1 MRFKYYLRGAG
12 IGVIL
17 TTLIFTIA
25 FAVYKPTLSDDEI
38 MQKAEALGME
48 MPADDSDSADKK
60 DTKTAKDKKD
70 TKTAKD
76 QKDDADA
83 SDSNTDDATT
93 SEDGGQK
100 NVIEFTI
107 ASGDTSATI
116 AQHLQ
121 EVGLVDNA
129 KSFDLYLS
137 DQDLDNQLLPGTYQ
151 IPEGATFLEI
161 GELLTTKQAQ

>member
-17 TTLIFTIA
+17 TNLIFTIA

-38 MQKAEALGME
+38 MKKAEALGME
-48 MPADDSDSADKK
+48 MPADDSDSA
-60 DTKTAKDKKD
+60 DKKD

-161 GELLTTKQAQ
+161 GELLTAKQAQ

>member
-17 TTLIFTIA
+17 TIA
-25 FAVYKPTLSDDEI
+25 FTVYKPTLSDDEI

-48 MPADDSDSADKK
+48 MPADDSDSA
-60 DTKTAKDKKD
+60 DKKD

>member
-25 FAVYKPTLSDDEI
+25 FAVYKPTHSDDEI

-48 MPADDSDSADKK
+48 MPADDSDSA
-60 DTKTAKDKKD
+60 DKKD

>member
-1 MRFKYYLRGAG
+1 MMRSCK
-12 IGVIL
+12 
-17 TTLIFTIA
+17 
-25 FAVYKPTLSDDEI
+25 
-38 MQKAEALGME
+38 ALGME
-48 MPADDSDSADKK
+48 MPADDSDSA
-60 DTKTAKDKKD
+60 DKKD

>member
-38 MQKAEALGME
+38 MKKAEALGLE
-48 MPADDSDSADKK
+48 MPADDSDSA
-60 DTKTAKDKKD
+60 DKKD

-161 GELLTTKQAQ
+161 GEVLTTKQAQ

>member
-17 TTLIFTIA
+17 TTLVFTIA

-38 MQKAEALGME
+38 MKKAEALGME
-48 MPADDSDSADKK
+48 MPADDSDSA
-60 DTKTAKDKKD
+60 DKKD

-107 ASGDTSATI
+107 ASGDTSATS

>member
-38 MQKAEALGME
+38 MKKAEALGME
-48 MPADDSDSADKK
+48 MPADDSDSA
-60 DTKTAKDKKD
+60 DKKD

-137 DQDLDNQLLPGTYQ
+137 DQDLDNQLLPGTNQ

-161 GELLTTKQAQ
+161 GEMLTAKQAQ

>member
-38 MQKAEALGME
+38 MKKAEALGME

-60 DTKTAKDKKD
+60 DTKTAKD
-70 TKTAKD
+70 

-83 SDSNTDDATT
+83 RDSNTDDATT

>member
-38 MQKAEALGME
+38 MKKAEALGME

-60 DTKTAKDKKD
+60 DTKTAKD
-70 TKTAKD
+70 
-76 QKDDADA
+76 QKDGADA

-161 GELLTTKQAQ
+161 GELLTTKQVQ

>member
-25 FAVYKPTLSDDEI
+25 FAVYKPTLSDEEI
-38 MQKAEALGME
+38 MKKAEELGME
-48 MPADDSDSADKK
+48 MPTDDSNG
-60 DTKTAKDKKD
+60 TDKKD

-121 EVGLVDNA
+121 EAGLVDNA

>member
-17 TTLIFTIA
+17 TTLIFMIA

-48 MPADDSDSADKK
+48 MPADDSDSA
-60 DTKTAKDKKD
+60 DKKD

>member
-1 MRFKYYLRGAG
+1 MRLKYYLRGAG

-38 MQKAEALGME
+38 MKKAEALGME
-48 MPADDSDSADKK
+48 MPADDSDSA
-60 DTKTAKDKKD
+60 DKKD

>member
-25 FAVYKPTLSDDEI
+25 LAVYKPTLSDDEI

-48 MPADDSDSADKK
+48 MPADDSDSA
-60 DTKTAKDKKD
+60 DKKD

-151 IPEGATFLEI
+151 IPEGASFLEI

>member
-38 MQKAEALGME
+38 MKKAEALGMD
-48 MPADDSDSADKK
+48 MPADDSDSA
-60 DTKTAKDKKD
+60 DKKD

>member
-38 MQKAEALGME
+38 MKKAEALGME

-60 DTKTAKDKKD
+60 G

>member
-1 MRFKYYLRGAG
+1 
-12 IGVIL
+12 
-17 TTLIFTIA
+17 
-25 FAVYKPTLSDDEI
+25 
-38 MQKAEALGME
+38 ME
-48 MPADDSDSADKK
+48 MPADDSDSA
-60 DTKTAKDKKD
+60 DKKD

-121 EVGLVDNA
+121 EVGLVR
-129 KSFDLYLS
+129 
-137 DQDLDNQLLPGTYQ
+137 
-151 IPEGATFLEI
+151 
-161 GELLTTKQAQ
+161 

>member
-38 MQKAEALGME
+38 MKKAEALGME
-48 MPADDSDSADKK
+48 MSADDSNSTDKK
-60 DTKTAKDKKD
+60 DTKTAE
-70 TKTAKD
+70 D

-93 SEDGGQK
+93 SEDAGQK

-121 EVGLVDNA
+121 EAGLVDNA

>member
-60 DTKTAKDKKD
+60 DTKTAKD
-70 TKTAKD
+70 

-116 AQHLQ
+116 APHLQ

>member
-38 MQKAEALGME
+38 MKKAEALGME
-48 MPADDSDSADKK
+48 MPADDSDSA
-60 DTKTAKDKKD
+60 DKKD

-137 DQDLDNQLLPGTYQ
+137 GQDLDNQLLPGTYQ

>member
-38 MQKAEALGME
+38 MKKAEALGME
-48 MPADDSDSADKK
+48 MPADDSDSA
-60 DTKTAKDKKD
+60 DKKD

-137 DQDLDNQLLPGTYQ
+137 DQNLDNQLLPGTYQ

>member
-25 FAVYKPTLSDDEI
+25 FAVYKPTFSDDEI

-48 MPADDSDSADKK
+48 MPADDSDSA
-60 DTKTAKDKKD
+60 DKKD

>member
-38 MQKAEALGME
+38 MKKAEALGME
-48 MPADDSDSADKK
+48 MPADDSDSA
-60 DTKTAKDKKD
+60 DKKD

-151 IPEGATFLEI
+151 IPQGATFLEI

>member
-1 MRFKYYLRGAG
+1 MRFKYYLRGSG

-38 MQKAEALGME
+38 MKKAEALGME
-48 MPADDSDSADKK
+48 MPADDSDSA
-60 DTKTAKDKKD
+60 DKKD

-161 GELLTTKQAQ
+161 GELLTAKQAQ

>member
-25 FAVYKPTLSDDEI
+25 FAVYKPTLSDDEV
-38 MQKAEALGME
+38 MKKAEALGME
-48 MPADDSDSADKK
+48 MPADDSDSA
-60 DTKTAKDKKD
+60 DKKD